1 MQPVLTNPASPTPV
15 QVFQPEAFPA
25 SGIAVT
31 PGRTITSGL
40 RCCVL
45 LLITG
50 HWISIN
56 SAVGDEPAQPD
67 PSPPVKFASG
77 NYTGPLPIPRIA
89 RYQTLPMR
97 MLLEPEFELPP
108 ETRKVDA
115 GLLQLFDRVLK
126 QSEDDEILE
135 QAALGM
141 ARLTRESLA
150 DTSASGDIL
159 QKQLQDTAS
168 SAVRLACAI
177 ALVAGNHQSS
187 APHLLSLAAQEGDEF
202 RLAVEPA
209 LAMWKYQP
217 AEAIWKQRLT
227 DPFASA
233 ISIRLACEGLTA
245 LGSTSSF
252 DQFKTLVTGSTAS
265 FANRF
270 AASKAMGTLHPEESR
285 DTGKTLAKQSIMDRL
300 LAVQLLTNQT
310 TESVSALIPL
320 CQDTDNGVAAA
331 AWNAVY
337 TVDSSKLIDLLDQG
351 RQHQDA
357 VVRMTSARV
366 MQQFPDAERCEWL
379 NILLSDY
386 HLEVRNTAREQ
397 LVSVA
402 EKNSELKPQ
411 IIAEAADKLMSDARD
426 WQGIE
431 QSLLVLGQLRS
442 PDYSDR
448 CVPLL
453 DHHRNEVAVSAAW
466 LIHLYPDDKI
476 NDVVLQKIATKDD
489 LLGRMPVPPG
499 TPAAESIPLQVAH
512 LMMFAGLQRLS
523 AVQPRLEKSFSKDNP
538 GGIEK
543 RAAAL
548 WAIGL
553 IRENSHDQQLTTRL
567 EARVKDRDGM
577 MPEFPMVRQ
586 ISVRSLGMIGAVSS
600 VPVVL
605 EAYKV
610 DPPETLIPHAARW
623 ALPLLSE
630 PQPAD
635 IPGTIRYVGGFRLN
649 PATATP

>member
-1 MQPVLTNPASPTPV
+1 MQPVLTNPASSTPA

-31 PGRTITSGL
+31 PGRTIMSGL

-50 HWISIN
+50 HLILIN
-56 SAVGDEPAQPD
+56 SAVGDEPAQTD
-67 PSPPVKFASG
+67 HSSPARFASG
-77 NYTGPLPIPRIA
+77 SYTGPLPIPHIA

-97 MLLEPEFELPP
+97 MLLEPEFQLPP

-115 GLLQLFDRVLK
+115 ALLPLFDRVLQ

-141 ARLTRESLA
+141 TRLTRESLA

-159 QKQLQDTAS
+159 QKQLLQTFS
-168 SAVRLACAI
+168 PAVRLACAS
-177 ALVAGNHQSS
+177 ALVAGNHQAA
-187 APHLLSLAAQEGDEF
+187 APHLLTMAAQEGDEF

-209 LAMWKYQP
+209 LAKWQYQP
-217 AEAIWKQRLT
+217 AEEIWKQRLT
-227 DPFASA
+227 DSFATA
-233 ISIRLACEGLTA
+233 IAIRLACEGLTA
-245 LGSTSSF
+245 LGSTSSL
-252 DQFKTLVTGSTAS
+252 DQLKAVVTGSTAT
-265 FANRF
+265 FAGRF
-270 AASKAMGTLHPEESR
+270 AASRAMGTLHPEESR
-285 DTGKTLAKQSIMDRL
+285 EIGKTLAAQSVTDRL

-310 TESVSALIPL
+310 TDSISALLPL
-320 CQDTDNGVAAA
+320 CQDSDNGVAAA
-331 AWNAVY
+331 AWKAVY
-337 TVDSSKLIDLLDQG
+337 SLDSSRLIDLLDQG

-357 VVRMTSARV
+357 VVRMTSAQV
-366 MQQFPDAERCEWL
+366 MQQFPNAARCEWL

-397 LVSVA
+397 LVTVA
-402 EKNSELKPQ
+402 EKSSELRPQ
-411 IIAEAADKLMSDARD
+411 IIAAAADKLMADPRD

-442 PDYSDR
+442 PDHADR
-448 CVPLL
+448 CVALL
-453 DHHRNEVAVSAAW
+453 DHDRNEVAVSAAW
-466 LIHLYPDDKI
+466 LIHLYPDDKV
-476 NDVVLQKIATKDD
+476 NDVVLQKIAIKDD
-489 LLGRMPVPPG
+489 LLSQTPVPEG
-499 TPAAESIPLQVAH
+499 TPAADSIPLQLAH

-523 AVQPRLEKSFSKDNP
+523 ALQPRLEKSFSKSNP
-538 GGIEK
+538 GGIEQ

-553 IRENSHDQQLTTRL
+553 IRENSHDQQLARQL
-567 EARVKDRDGM
+567 ESRVKDRDGM
-577 MPEFPMVRQ
+577 MPEFPLVRQ
-586 ISVRSLGMIGAVSS
+586 ISVRSLGMIGAVGS

-605 EAYKV
+605 EAYKA

-623 ALPLLSE
+623 ALPLLSA

-649 PATATP
+649 PAAATP